1 MKKILFN
8 NTDLQ
13 VSELCLG
20 TANFGTVRSVEESFE
35 QMDIF
40 TEAGGNFI
48 DTALVYG
55 DWGCNGKGRSEK
67 VIGQWMA
74 LRKKRDQVI
83 LSTKGCHPPAEDMNV
98 PRVNAAEIC
107 SDVEKS
113 LGNLQT
119 DHIDLY
125 FLHRDDPSV
134 PVEELLEAL
143 EAEVQKGNLRYY
155 GCSNWS
161 LERVKQAAAYAK
173 AHKLQGFVCNQIL
186 MALADVDMTSIEWTG
201 MRILDSEFYRYHKEN
216 GLNLMAF
223 MCMSGGYFEK
233 VLAGRPISEGQQ
245 AMYDSP
251 VNKAILQRME
261 AFSKEGYE
269 PLDFILRYVTG
280 AAFPAVPIAAF
291 GTKAQLMAAIGS
303 LQKQVPQELCR
314 ELSSLKKAQI
324 YSW

>member
-1 MKKILFN
+1 MSLDAVRKQMWARSEQKSENRSAAQENGGNTGMKKILFN

-107 SDVEKS
+107 SDVEDRKS
-113 LGNLQT
+113 
-119 DHIDLY
+119 
-125 FLHRDDPSV
+125 V
-134 PVEELLEAL
+134 V
-143 EAEVQKGNLRYY
+143 
-155 GCSNWS
+155 
-161 LERVKQAAAYAK
+161 
-173 AHKLQGFVCNQIL
+173 
-186 MALADVDMTSIEWTG
+186 
-201 MRILDSEFYRYHKEN
+201 
-216 GLNLMAF
+216 
-223 MCMSGGYFEK
+223 
-233 VLAGRPISEGQQ
+233 
-245 AMYDSP
+245 
-251 VNKAILQRME
+251 
-261 AFSKEGYE
+261 
-269 PLDFILRYVTG
+269 
-280 AAFPAVPIAAF
+280 
-291 GTKAQLMAAIGS
+291 
-303 LQKQVPQELCR
+303 
-314 ELSSLKKAQI
+314 
-324 YSW
+324 